1 MTTPEIKK
9 QLHAYIDMVEDEGQL
24 EMLHEA
30 AEVYAAR
37 KQHDIVDS
45 LTSEQLKRLQ
55 QSIKQADKGKLT
67 SQEDVLKISKEWLTK

>member
-9 QLHAYIDMVEDEGQL
+9 QLHDHIDMIEDEGQL

-37 KQHDIVDS
+37 KQPDIVDS
-45 LTSEQLKRLQ
+45 LTPEQLKRLQ
-55 QSIKQADKGKLT
+55 QSLIIVTARLCA
-67 SQEDVLKISKEWLTK
+67 SVRLNLALIW